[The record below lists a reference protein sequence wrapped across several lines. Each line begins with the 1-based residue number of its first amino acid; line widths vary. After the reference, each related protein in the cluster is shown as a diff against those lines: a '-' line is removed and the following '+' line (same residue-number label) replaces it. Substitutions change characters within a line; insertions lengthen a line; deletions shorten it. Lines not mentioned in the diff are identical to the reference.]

1 MGVRAARPRGQP
13 KSPAAG
19 DRGKRRE
26 SGVGGDGS
34 GADAPAILQAIARTA
49 ARLCDASNAHIYRLE
64 SDQLRLEAIQGPE
77 PERSLGQT
85 VLVTRELPSGCAVLD
100 RRTIHVRNARSAS
113 ARRRY
118 PGLERISHL
127 RTMLAM
133 PLLRDGAAVGLII
146 IWRARVRPFTAKQI
160 ELLRTFADQAAIAL
174 ENERLA
180 RSLAARNAELTEAL
194 EQQTATS
201 EILRVI
207 SSSPTDIQPVF
218 DTIVRSAATLCAA
231 TTAGL
236 FQFDGSQI
244 HLGAYHNWDPAMLE
258 SVRQAFPRPPGRGT
272 LTARAILTGHVT
284 HVADI
289 AADPEFAAPS
299 IVQAGFRSELSVPMI
314 RAGTPIGAITV
325 TRQEVKPF
333 SDKQVELLKTFAD
346 QAVIAIENVRLF
358 QELQA
363 RNRDLTESLEQQ
375 TATSEILR
383 VISSSLTN
391 VQPVFD
397 TIAKSVVR
405 LCDGRFSGVYRFDG
419 TLIHFVA
426 HSGWTDEGL
435 EAARRAYPR
444 APSRETQVATA
455 ILDRAVVEVRD
466 FENDPGVPEVTRALA
481 RALGYRSDLVVP
493 MLREGHPIGAIVVAR
508 AEAGP
513 FSVKQIELLKTFADQ
528 AVIAIENVRLFQE
541 LEARNRDLTEALEQ
555 QTATTEILRAISGSP
570 TDIQPVLDT
579 VAENAARLCE
589 AIDAQ
594 ILRVEG
600 DFLRLAASF
609 GSIPMAPGRPISRG
623 WVTGRSVVDRRTVHV
638 HDLAAEP
645 EAEFPTGRE
654 TQRLFGHRTTLA
666 TPLLREGQALGAI
679 LIRRMEVRPFS
690 DKQIR
695 LLETFADQAVI
706 AIENVRLFQELQV
719 RNRDLT
725 EALEQQTATGEIL
738 RVISSSPTDV
748 QPVFDTIVR
757 SAVRLCDGLYGA
769 VNMFDGEMILYPSA
783 NYNYTPEAMA
793 AVERMYPRRPSRQQL
808 IGRAVLSRTVAQIP
822 DVLNDAEY
830 APDIALA
837 GGWRSAL
844 AAPMLRDGHPVGTIL
859 VTRAQTGSF
868 SERQMELLKIFA
880 DQAVI
885 AIENVRLFQ
894 ELEARN
900 RDLTEALEQQTATSE
915 ILRVISSSPTDVQ
928 PVFDTIVESVVRLC
942 DGVFTTV
949 FRIDGDLIHA
959 VAHHQSITPE
969 GSDLFRSVYPLRPGR
984 DSVIA
989 RSILDRTVIHVPDV
1003 ENDPEVPLASRR
1015 LARAVGYRSI
1025 LAVPMLREGNPIG
1038 AIGVGRRDVEGRV
1051 RPFSARDIELLRTFA
1066 DQAVIAIENVR
1077 LFRELEARN
1086 SDLTEALE
1094 QQTATSEVLKVISR
1108 STFDL
1113 QPVLETLIEHA
1124 TRLGGAD
1131 GGVIYKLDG
1140 EVQRLAAAYNL
1151 PAKLREFVER
1161 NPLAPG
1167 GGTAVGRAL
1176 LERRAVHIPDVLAD
1190 PGYTYQGAELGGYR
1204 TILGIPMLRE
1214 GVSVGVFAVSREQVL
1229 PFTEKQIALVTTFA
1243 DQGAIAIE
1251 NVRLFQELEARNRD
1265 LTEALEQQTATSE
1278 VLKVISRSTFDLQP
1292 VLQSL
1297 MESAVRLC
1305 GADKGFIYRQDG
1317 DVYRA
1322 AVAFGESPE
1331 FVEVVKRHPHRPGRE
1346 SATGRALLERRV
1358 IHIPD
1363 AMADPEYEW
1372 AEGERGAEVRTILAV
1387 PMLREASVIGVFM
1400 IRRTEVRPFTDKQIE
1415 LVKTFADQ
1423 AVIAVENVRL
1433 LQELQ
1438 IRNLDLME
1446 ALEQQTATSEVL
1458 KVISRSTFDLQP
1470 VLKTLIESAVRLCG
1484 ADSGELYRQDGDL
1497 YHVVVACGMTPEFI
1511 ENSRRHPIGL
1521 NRGSVTGRA
1530 IVDRRVVHIPDV
1542 MADPEYTWAGRDG
1555 QGTPTLLAVPMLR
1568 ESAVIGVMTVHRVV
1582 VRPFTD
1588 KQIELVATFADQ
1600 AVIAIE
1606 NVRLFQEL
1614 QARTRELTRSV
1625 EELEALSAVSQ
1636 TVSSTLDLPTVLTTI
1651 VSRAVQLSGAA
1662 GGGIYEYDE
1671 TTQAFPLQATHRME
1685 EELIEVLRAAPI
1697 QPGEGATGQ
1706 AVLRR
1711 EPVQAPDIGDE
1722 KAYAT
1727 TRLRA
1732 VLLRLGYRSVL
1743 AVPLL
1748 SEQRILGVLTVWR
1761 QAVGLFPDE
1770 VVKLLQ
1776 TFATQSALA
1785 IQNARLFREL
1795 QAKSRELEVASRH
1808 KSEFLA
1814 NMSHEL
1820 RTPLNAIIGYSE
1832 MLQEEARDQ
1841 NAEGFVPD
1849 LQRINAAGKHLL
1861 ELINGV
1867 LDLSKI
1873 EAGKMD
1879 LYLETFGVEAL
1890 VRDVAAVLEPLAQ
1903 KNANRLEVQCAPDVG
1918 AMRADLT
1925 KLRQALFNLLSNA
1938 CKFTERGVVSVAV
1951 MREEAADGHSIV
1963 FAVSDT
1969 GIGMTPEQM
1978 TRLFEEFGQV
1988 DASTTRRYGGTGLGL
2003 ALSRRLCRMMG
2014 GDVTVASEPER
2025 GSTFTIRLPAEVQ
2038 EPARESLAPPVRD
2051 SAPAGTSTVLVI
2063 DDDSAVR
2070 DLMSRFLGKEGFR
2083 VVAAG
2088 GGEDGLRLARELRPD
2103 VITLDVL
2110 MPGMDGWSVLA
2121 ALKADAALAE
2131 IPVVM
2136 LTMLDDR
2143 NLGYAL
2149 GAADYL
2155 TKPIDRERLVAV
2167 LERYHRE
2174 LPVLVVDDDPD
2185 FRDLAR
2191 RMLEREGYTVVEA
2204 SNGRAALD
2212 RLRDTVPGVILLDLM
2227 MPEMDG
2233 FDFVAAVRADA
2244 AWRSVPIVVI
2254 TAKDLSPEDHERLN
2268 GYVARV
2274 LQKGALSRE
2283 ALLGEV
2289 RDLVT
2294 ASTRR
2299 GRDIQRTR

>member
-1 MGVRAARPRGQP
+1 M
-13 KSPAAG
+13 
-19 DRGKRRE
+19 
-26 SGVGGDGS
+26 
-34 GADAPAILQAIARTA
+34 PAILEAIARTA

-64 SDQLRLEAIQGPE
+64 SGQLRLEAIQGSE
-77 PERSLGQT
+77 PERWLGQA

-100 RRTIHVRNARSAS
+100 RRTVHVHNAQSAT
-113 ARRRY
+113 AQRRY
-118 PGLERISHL
+118 PGLKRIPHL

-133 PLLRDGAAVGLII
+133 PLLRDGTAVGLII

-174 ENERLA
+174 ENERLSQA
-180 RSLAARNAELTEAL
+180 LSARNAELTEAL
-194 EQQTATS
+194 ERQTATS

-207 SSSPTDIQPVF
+207 SRSPTDIQPVF

-231 TTAGL
+231 TTAGM
-236 FQFDGSQI
+236 FRFDGSLI
-244 HLGAYHNWDPAMLE
+244 HLEAYHNWDPEMLE
-258 SVRQAFPRPPGRGT
+258 SVRRAFPRPPGRGT
-272 LTARAILTGHVT
+272 LTARAILSGQVMN
-284 HVADI
+284 VPDI

-333 SDKQVELLKTFAD
+333 SDSQIELLKTFAD

-363 RNRDLTESLEQQ
+363 RNRDLTE
-375 TATSEILR
+375 
-383 VISSSLTN
+383 
-391 VQPVFD
+391 
-397 TIAKSVVR
+397 
-405 LCDGRFSGVYRFDG
+405 
-419 TLIHFVA
+419 
-426 HSGWTDEGL
+426 
-435 EAARRAYPR
+435 
-444 APSRETQVATA
+444 
-455 ILDRAVVEVRD
+455 
-466 FENDPGVPEVTRALA
+466 
-481 RALGYRSDLVVP
+481 
-493 MLREGHPIGAIVVAR
+493 
-508 AEAGP
+508 
-513 FSVKQIELLKTFADQ
+513 
-528 AVIAIENVRLFQE
+528 
-541 LEARNRDLTEALEQ
+541 
-555 QTATTEILRAISGSP
+555 
-570 TDIQPVLDT
+570 
-579 VAENAARLCE
+579 
-589 AIDAQ
+589 
-594 ILRVEG
+594 
-600 DFLRLAASF
+600 
-609 GSIPMAPGRPISRG
+609 
-623 WVTGRSVVDRRTVHV
+623 
-638 HDLAAEP
+638 
-645 EAEFPTGRE
+645 
-654 TQRLFGHRTTLA
+654 
-666 TPLLREGQALGAI
+666 
-679 LIRRMEVRPFS
+679 
-690 DKQIR
+690 
-695 LLETFADQAVI
+695 
-706 AIENVRLFQELQV
+706 
-719 RNRDLT
+719 
-725 EALEQQTATGEIL
+725 ALEQQTATGEIL

-748 QPVFDTIVR
+748 RPVFDTIVR

-783 NYNYTPEAMA
+783 NHNYTPEAMA
-793 AVERMYPRRPSRQQL
+793 AVKRMYPRRPSRQQL
-808 IGRAVLSRTVAQIP
+808 IGRAVLNRAVAQIP
-822 DVLNDAEY
+822 DVLNDPEY

-837 GGWRSAL
+837 GGWRSAI

-859 VTRAQTGSF
+859 VTRAQTGPF
-868 SERQMELLKIFA
+868 SERQMELLKTFA

-894 ELEARN
+894 ELEVRN
-900 RDLTEALEQQTATSE
+900 RDLTESLEQQTATAE
-915 ILRVISSSPTDVQ
+915 ILRAISSSPTDIQ
-928 PVFDTIVESVVRLC
+928 PVLDTVAENAARLCEAVDAQILRVEGDFLRLAASFGSIPMAPGRPISRGWVSGRSVVDR
-942 DGVFTTV
+942 
-949 FRIDGDLIHA
+949 
-959 VAHHQSITPE
+959 
-969 GSDLFRSVYPLRPGR
+969 
-984 DSVIA
+984 
-989 RSILDRTVIHVPDV
+989 RTVHVHDLAA
-1003 ENDPEVPLASRR
+1003 EPEAEFPVGRETQRLFGHRTTLATPL
-1015 LARAVGYRSI
+1015 
-1025 LAVPMLREGNPIG
+1025 LREGQPLG
-1038 AIGVGRRDVEGRV
+1038 AILIRRMEV
-1051 RPFSARDIELLRTFA
+1051 RPFSEKHIRLLETFA

-1077 LFRELEARN
+1077 LFKELEGRN
-1086 SDLTEALE
+1086 KDLTEALE

-1124 TRLGGAD
+1124 TRLGSAD

-1140 EVQRLAAAYNL
+1140 EVQRLAAAYNIS
-1151 PAKLREFVER
+1151 AELREFVER
-1161 NPLAPG
+1161 NPLGPG
-1167 GGTAVGRAL
+1167 SGTAVGRAL
-1176 LERRAVHIPDVLAD
+1176 LEGRAVHIPDVLAD
-1190 PGYTYQGAELGGYR
+1190 PGYTYQGAQLGGYR

-1214 GVSVGVFAVSREQVL
+1214 GIPVGVFSVWREQVL
-1229 PFTEKQIALVTTFA
+1229 PFTEKQVALVTTFA

-1251 NVRLFQELEARNRD
+1251 NVRLFQELEARNLD

-1322 AVAFGESPE
+1322 AVAYGESPA

-1372 AEGERGAEVRTILAV
+1372 AEGERGTEVRTILAV

-1438 IRNLDLME
+1438 SRNLDLTE

-1470 VLKTLIESAVRLCG
+1470 VLKTLIESAVRLCS

-1497 YHVVVACGMTPEFI
+1497 YHVGVACGMTPAFI

-1521 NRGSVTGRA
+1521 NRGSATGRA

-1582 VRPFTD
+1582 ARPFSDKQIELLKTFADQAVIAIENVRLFKELEGRNKDLTEALEQQTATSEVLKVISRSTFDLEPVLETLIESAVRLCGADLGFIYRQDGDRYAVAAAYGATPEYLEANRKNPITLDRGSATGRAILERRVVHIPDYRLDPEYRWAAQVGAETRTNLAVPMLREATVIGVIALLNIEVRPFSD

-1625 EELEALSAVSQ
+1625 EELEALSAVSR

-1662 GGGIYEYDE
+1662 GGVIYEYDE
-1671 TTQAFPLQATHRME
+1671 ATQAFPLQATHRME
-1685 EELIEVLRAAPI
+1685 EELIQVLRAAPI
-1697 QPGEGATGQ
+1697 KPGEGATGQ

-1903 KNANRLEVQCAPDVG
+1903 KNANRLEVQCAPDAG

-1951 MREEAADGHSIV
+1951 TREEAADGDTIV

-2014 GDVTVASEPER
+2014 GDVTVTSEPGR
-2025 GSTFTIRLPAEVQ
+2025 GSTFTIRLPREVPEPTQ
-2038 EPARESLAPPVRD
+2038 ESPAPPVREA
-2051 SAPAGTSTVLVI
+2051 APAGTSTVLVI

-2088 GGEDGLRLARELRPD
+2088 GGEDGLRLARELMPD

-2167 LERYHRE
+2167 LERYHRD

-2204 SNGRAALD
+2204 NNGRAALD
-2212 RLRDTVPGVILLDLM
+2212 RLRETVPGVVLLDLM

-2294 ASTRR
+2294 ASARH
-2299 GRDIQRTR
+2299 GRHIQRTR